1 MLVEQGNQLWTLS
14 PTKYHQMTLD
24 TIPDFIFDL
33 IMDRMMNLILYMILP
48 ISVISVKTK
57 LDQFDRTF
65 IVSIIINPLSLVNV
79 SLIQHPCFGTLN

>member
-14 PTKYHQMTLD
+14 PTKYHQMTLG

>member
-14 PTKYHQMTLD
+14 PTKYHQMTLG

-48 ISVISVKTK
+48 ISFQLFRLK
-57 LDQFDRTF
+57 L
-65 IVSIIINPLSLVNV
+65 N
-79 SLIQHPCFGTLN
+79 